1 MTTDKHVD
9 PAAAVP
15 VGDEEEDGNLQDVP
29 EGAVRFE
36 LDRADIEEALAAPS
50 MQVTNALACAC
61 VCLQGPFQHTSL
73 WASFSLHSGALL
85 CSLCW

>member
-15 VGDEEEDGNLQDVP
+15 VGDEEEDSNLQDAP

-50 MQVTNALACAC
+50 MQVTSPLACAC
-61 VCLQGPFQHTSL
+61 TCLQGPS
-73 WASFSLHSGALL
+73 
-85 CSLCW
+85 